1 MEKVI
6 NVSFRLSRI
15 KTILIKTTGVLNK
28 TACWG
33 TDHCGSWWMILGK
46 KLLRH
51 WRVTCKKLIVGK
63 KVDCVLYHNLEINC
77 KLRALFQKCWL
88 GY

>member
-46 KLLRH
+46 NFSATGASPVK
-51 WRVTCKKLIVGK
+51 
-63 KVDCVLYHNLEINC
+63 N
-77 KLRALFQKCWL
+77 
-88 GY
+88 

>member
-15 KTILIKTTGVLNK
+15 KTILIKTTVVLNK

-46 KLLRH
+46 NFSATGASPVK
-51 WRVTCKKLIVGK
+51 
-63 KVDCVLYHNLEINC
+63 N
-77 KLRALFQKCWL
+77 
-88 GY
+88 